1 MKILHGQSIF
11 VCTSCFGLK
20 LILRQKKQRSEEILR
35 LWSGFLKFFFR
46 AVCHVS
52 HLFLFGKTHVIY
64 RMIKYLLLQTQN
76 SSKTTQGFSP
86 GSWGPTE
93 DKVWKIPSS
102 DWAGCVG
109 GRPTFVDTDK
119 RMNVVFVTGFFFF
132 TLQSFVKRRS
142 RNSDQLEAPRRLQR
156 SRVLEKVD
164 VCSLLRSHTC
174 FLGHLQG
181 FSYHAGHVC
190 SWRWRP
196 CNANPPPRLRK
207 VPCLPV
213 QKENNKELS
222 VAAAPAS
229 RPRCTSRTRPRVT
242 ACSHLS
248 THDSLLSPPPRF
260 LSSSSTC
267 ERNMCVFGRSLD
279 GMARRRRHVLH
290 GHITAVTRCEI
301 LKPSATHGLHSVEN

>member
-1 MKILHGQSIF
+1 MFHICFCLEKHMLYIEWLNIYFSKLKIAARQHRDSVLVREDRRKTRFEKFRPQ
-11 VCTSCFGLK
+11 TGLDVWVDGPRLLT
-20 LILRQKKQRSEEILR
+20 LIREWT
-35 LWSGFLKFFFR
+35 WSLSQ
-46 AVCHVS
+46 V
-52 HLFLFGKTHVIY
+52 
-64 RMIKYLLLQTQN
+64 
-76 SSKTTQGFSP
+76 
-86 GSWGPTE
+86 
-93 DKVWKIPSS
+93 
-102 DWAGCVG
+102 
-109 GRPTFVDTDK
+109 
-119 RMNVVFVTGFFFF
+119 FFFF